1 MRFAVV
7 IFLCVPLLAGC
18 GKDASHTATPGAKL
32 NVPMVLVPGCDFIR
46 GSNAVDTEGLQ

>member
-1 MRFAVV
+1 MQNDVLDTGYREDVMRFAVV

-32 NVPMVLVPGCDFIR
+32 NVPMV
-46 GSNAVDTEGLQ
+46 